1 MATAVDEMEEE
12 SLIRLTQMLGS
23 REEAIEKYDE
33 WVDWQK
39 LEDAKSEATQYQ
51 RDRRNHYPSLEE
63 VTVALA
69 EKADG
74 DSTMWDEVQ
83 AKREAI
89 KIEYPRP

>member
-1 MATAVDEMEEE
+1 MATPVDEMEEQA
-12 SLIRLTQMLGS
+12 LIRLTEILGS
-23 REEAIEKYDE
+23 REEAIAKYDE

-39 LEDAKSEATQYQ
+39 AEDVKFEATRYQ
-51 RDRRNHYPSLEE
+51 NERRNNYPSLEE

-89 KIEYPRP
+89 KIQYPKP

>member
-39 LEDAKSEATQYQ
+39 LEDAKWEATQYQ
-51 RDRRNHYPSLEE
+51 RDRRDKYPSIED

>member
-1 MATAVDEMEEE
+1 MATPVDEMEEE
-12 SLIRLTQMLGS
+12 SLIRLTEMLGS
-23 REEAIEKYDE
+23 REEAIAKYDE
-33 WVDWQK
+33 WVDWQIA
-39 LEDAKSEATQYQ
+39 EDAKFEATQYQ
-51 RDRRNHYPSLEE
+51 IDRRNNYPSIEE

-89 KIEYPRP
+89 KIEYPKP

>member
-1 MATAVDEMEEE
+1 MATPVDEMEEE
-12 SLIRLTQMLGS
+12 SLIRLTEMLGS

-39 LEDAKSEATQYQ
+39 AEDAKFEATQYQ
-51 RDRRNHYPSLEE
+51 IDRRNNYPSIED

-74 DSTMWDEVQ
+74 DSTMWDEVS
-83 AKREAI
+83 AKRLDV
-89 KIEYPRP
+89 KTQYPKP

>member
-1 MATAVDEMEEE
+1 MATPVDEMEEE
-12 SLIRLTQMLGS
+12 SLIRLTEMLGS

-39 LEDAKSEATQYQ
+39 LEDAKWEATQYQ
-51 RDRRNHYPSLEE
+51 RDRRDKYPSIED

-74 DSTMWDEVQ
+74 DSTMWDEVS
-83 AKREAI
+83 AKRLDV
-89 KIEYPRP
+89 KTQHPKP

>member
-1 MATAVDEMEEE
+1 MATPVDEMEEE
-12 SLIRLTQMLGS
+12 ALIRLTEILGS
-23 REEAIEKYDE
+23 REEAIAKYDE

-39 LEDAKSEATQYQ
+39 AEDAKFDATRYQ
-51 RDRRNHYPSLEE
+51 NERRNNYPSLEE

-89 KIEYPRP
+89 KIQYPKP

>member
-1 MATAVDEMEEE
+1 MATPVDEMEEE
-12 SLIRLTQMLGS
+12 SLIRLTEMLGS
-23 REEAIEKYDE
+23 REEAIAKYDE
-33 WVDWQK
+33 WVDWQIA
-39 LEDAKSEATQYQ
+39 EDVKSDAARYQ
-51 RDRRNHYPSLEE
+51 MERRNHYPSLEE

-89 KIEYPRP
+89 KIEYPKP